1 LTAAAITVAVSS
13 VESLSISGL
22 SIYPNPVANELNVKF
37 NANSAATIELVN
49 VAGQVI
55 VSKDASEFA
64 NVTFDTATLNAG
76 VYFVNIKVAEGVFT
90 QKIIKE

>member
-1 LTAAAITVAVSS
+1 VNGSVKVSSLS

-55 VSKDASEFA
+55 ETKNATEFA
-64 NVTFDTATLNAG
+64 NVTFNTAELNAG
-76 VYFVNIKVAEGVFT
+76 VYFVNIKVAEGTFT